1 MMQGRVSRAR
11 ARPRVRSA
19 LRGDLTL
26 LALIGVLL
34 VAAIGAGGMS
44 LYQQFYSPS
53 AFVQRYL
60 DLLSSGRAVEALQVP
75 GVSLDLAVLKDAGID
90 ASASEALL
98 RRAAL
103 APLTDVT
110 VTETGSVDGVHE
122 VVVDYR
128 AGGAEGTSTFTIAQ
142 DGWVGVAPN
151 WRFTESPLAEIELT
165 VRGADDFAVN
175 GFAIDR
181 RQVSVNGAEAAP
193 LDPVHLLVF
202 TPGRY
207 SVTVDTAISASAGV
221 SVLADTALARTPV
234 DVQAQPTEKFLGV
247 VQQQVEQF
255 LTECAKQEVLQP
267 TLCPFG
273 LQLHNR
279 LAPGTVPKWS
289 IATQPAVVLEPNGAD
304 WAIPITAAMA
314 HIDVEI
320 QSLFD
325 GTVRKV
331 SQDVPFRVNGTVTVL
346 ADGSVSIRVGSPEGD
361 QPALED

>member
-1 MMQGRVSRAR
+1 MHGRVSRGR
-11 ARPRVRSA
+11 ARPRARSS
-19 LRGDLTL
+19 LRSDLTL
-26 LALIGVLL
+26 LAFIGLL
-34 VAAIGAGGMS
+34 LFAAIGAGGMS
-44 LYQQFYSPS
+44 LYQSFYSPS
-53 AFVQRYL
+53 AFVQRYI
-60 DLLSSGRAVEALQVP
+60 DLLSTGRAAEALQVP
-75 GVSLDLAVLKDAGID
+75 GVSLDLSVLQDAGID

-110 VTETGSVDGVHE
+110 VSEKSEKNGVHE

-128 AGGAEGTSTFTIAQ
+128 AGGVEGTSTFTVAQ
-142 DGWVGVAPN
+142 DGWVGVVPN

-165 VRGADDFAVN
+165 VRGADKFAVN
-175 GFAIDR
+175 GFAVDR
-181 RQVSVNGAEAAP
+181 RQVSVDGAEAVP

-207 SVTVDTAISASAGV
+207 SVTVDTPIATSPGV

-234 DVQAQPTEKFLGV
+234 DVQAEPTEKFIGV

-255 LTECAKQEVLQP
+255 LTECAKQEVLLP
-267 TLCPFG
+267 TRCPFG

-279 LAPGTVPKWS
+279 LAPDTTPKWS
-289 IATQPAVVLEPNGAD
+289 ITTQPVVTLVPDGAA
-304 WAIPITAAMA
+304 WALPPTDAMA

-325 GTVRKV
+325 GTVREV

-346 ADGSVSIRVGSPEGD
+346 ADGTVSIRVGSPEGD
-361 QPALED
+361 QPAFEE

>member
-1 MMQGRVSRAR
+1 MMQGRVSGAR
-11 ARPRVRSA
+11 ARPRARA
-19 LRGDLTL
+19 GLRGDLTL
-26 LALIGVLL
+26 LALVGVLL
-34 VAAIGAGGMS
+34 VAAIAAGGMS

-75 GVSLDLAVLKDAGID
+75 GVSLDLAVLNDAGID
-90 ASASEALL
+90 PTASEALL

-103 APLTDVT
+103 APLTDVE
-110 VTETGSVDGVHE
+110 VTETGEKDGVHE
-122 VVVDYR
+122 IVVDYR
-128 AGGAEGTSTFTIAQ
+128 AGGVDGTSTFTVAQ
-142 DGWVGVAPN
+142 DGWVGVTPN

-165 VRGADDFAVN
+165 VRGADEFAVN
-175 GFAIDR
+175 GFEVDR
-181 RQVSVNGAEAAP
+181 SQVSVDGAEAAP
-193 LDPVHLLVF
+193 LDPLHLLVF

-234 DVQAQPTEKFLGV
+234 DVQAEPTEKFREV

-255 LTECAKQEVLQP
+255 LTDCATQEVLLP
-267 TLCPFG
+267 TRCPFG

-279 LAPGTVPKWS
+279 LAPDTVPKWS
-289 IATQPAVVLEPNGAD
+289 ITKQPTVTLVPDGANWVVPPTE
-304 WAIPITAAMA
+304 AMA

-325 GTVRKV
+325 GTVRQV
-331 SQDVPFRVNGTVTVL
+331 SQDVPFRVNGTISVL
-346 ADGSVSIRVGSPEGD
+346 ADGSVSIRVGSPDGD
-361 QPALED
+361 EPAYED

>member
-1 MMQGRVSRAR
+1 MMQGRVSRGRASPR
-11 ARPRVRSA
+11 ARSS
-19 LRGDLTL
+19 LRADLTL
-26 LALIGVLL
+26 LALVGVLL
-34 VAAIGAGGMS
+34 FAAIAAGGMS

-60 DLLSSGRAVEALQVP
+60 DLLSSGRAAEALQVP
-75 GVSLDLAVLKDAGID
+75 GVSLDLAVLQDAGID

-103 APLTDVT
+103 SPLTDVT
-110 VTETGSVDGVHE
+110 VTEKGEKDGLHQ

-128 AGGAEGTSTFTIAQ
+128 AGGVEGTSTFTVAQ
-142 DGWVGVAPN
+142 DGWVGVTPN

-165 VRGADDFAVN
+165 VRGADVFAVN

-181 RQVSVNGAEAAP
+181 RQVSVDGAEAAP

-207 SVTVDTAISASAGV
+207 SVTVDTAIAASPGV

-234 DVQAQPTEKFLGV
+234 DVQTEPTEKFVGV

-255 LTECAKQEVLQP
+255 LTDCATQEVLQP
-267 TLCPFG
+267 TRCPFG

-279 LAPGTVPKWS
+279 LAPDTVPTWS
-289 IATQPAVVLEPNGAD
+289 IVTQPTVTLVPDGAN
-304 WAIPITAAMA
+304 WALPPTEAMA
-314 HIDVEI
+314 HIDVKI

-325 GTVRKV
+325 GAVREV

>member
-1 MMQGRVSRAR
+1 MMQGRVSRGRASPR
-11 ARPRVRSA
+11 ARSS
-19 LRGDLTL
+19 LRADLTL
-26 LALIGVLL
+26 LALVGVLL
-34 VAAIGAGGMS
+34 FAAIAAGGMS

-60 DLLSSGRAVEALQVP
+60 DLLSSGRAAEALQVP
-75 GVSLDLAVLKDAGID
+75 GVSLDLAVLQDAGID

-103 APLTDVT
+103 SPLTDVT
-110 VTETGSVDGVHE
+110 VTEKGEKDGLHQ

-128 AGGAEGTSTFTIAQ
+128 AGGVEGTSTFTVAQ
-142 DGWVGVAPN
+142 DGWVGVTPN

-165 VRGADDFAVN
+165 VRGADVFAVN

-181 RQVSVNGAEAAP
+181 RQVSVDGAEAAP

-207 SVTVDTAISASAGV
+207 SVTVDTAIAASPGV

-234 DVQAQPTEKFLGV
+234 DVQTEPTEKFIGV

-255 LTECAKQEVLQP
+255 LTDCATQEVLQP
-267 TLCPFG
+267 TRCPFG

-279 LAPGTVPKWS
+279 LAPDTVPQWS
-289 IATQPAVVLEPNGAD
+289 IVTQPTVSLVPDGAN
-304 WAIPITAAMA
+304 WALPPTEAMA
-314 HIDVEI
+314 HIDVKI

-325 GTVRKV
+325 GAVREV

-346 ADGSVSIRVGSPEGD
+346 PDGSVSIRVGSPEGD

>member
-1 MMQGRVSRAR
+1 MQGRVSRGRASPR
-11 ARPRVRSA
+11 ARSS
-19 LRGDLTL
+19 LRADLTL
-26 LALIGVLL
+26 LALVGVLL
-34 VAAIGAGGMS
+34 FAAIAAGGMS

-60 DLLSSGRAVEALQVP
+60 DLLSSGRAAEALQVP
-75 GVSLDLAVLKDAGID
+75 GVSLDLAVLQDAGID

-103 APLTDVT
+103 SPLTDVT
-110 VTETGSVDGVHE
+110 VTEKGEKDGLHQ

-128 AGGAEGTSTFTIAQ
+128 AGGVEGTSTFTVAQ
-142 DGWVGVAPN
+142 DGWVGVTPN

-165 VRGADDFAVN
+165 VRGADVFAVN

-181 RQVSVNGAEAAP
+181 RQVSVDGAEAAP

-207 SVTVDTAISASAGV
+207 SVTVDTAIAASPGV

-234 DVQAQPTEKFLGV
+234 DVQTEPTEKFVGV

-255 LTECAKQEVLQP
+255 LTDCATQEVLQP
-267 TLCPFG
+267 TRCPFG

-279 LAPGTVPKWS
+279 LAPDTVPTWS
-289 IATQPAVVLEPNGAD
+289 IVTQPTVTLVPDGAN
-304 WAIPITAAMA
+304 WALPPTEAMA
-314 HIDVEI
+314 HIDVKI

-325 GTVRKV
+325 GAVREV

>member
-1 MMQGRVSRAR
+1 MMQGRVSRDRTRPR
-11 ARPRVRSA
+11 ARSS

-34 VAAIGAGGMS
+34 FAAIAAGGTS

-60 DLLSSGRAVEALQVP
+60 DLLSSGRAVEALRVP
-75 GVSLDLAVLKDAGID
+75 GVSLDLAVLQDAGID
-90 ASASEALL
+90 PSASEALL

-103 APLTDVT
+103 APLTDVV
-110 VTETGSVDGVHE
+110 VTEKSEKSGVHE
-122 VVVDYR
+122 IVVDYR
-128 AGGAEGTSTFTIAQ
+128 AGGVNGTSIFTVAQ
-142 DGWVGVAPN
+142 DGWVGVTPN
-151 WRFTESPLAEIELT
+151 WRFTASPLAEIQLT
-165 VRGADDFAVN
+165 VRGADVFAVN

-181 RQVSVNGAEAAP
+181 RQVSVDGAQAAP
-193 LDPVHLLVF
+193 LDPLHLLVF

-207 SVTVDTAISASAGV
+207 SVTVDTAISASGGV

-234 DVQAQPTEKFLGV
+234 DVQAEPTEKFLEV

-255 LTECAKQEVLQP
+255 LSDCATQQVLQP
-267 TLCPFG
+267 TRCPFG

-279 LAPGTVPKWS
+279 LAPDTVPKWS
-289 IATQPAVVLEPNGAD
+289 ITKQPTVTLVPDGAN
-304 WAIPITAAMA
+304 WALPTTEAIA

-361 QPALED
+361 QPAFED